1 MKLANIRKIIE
12 LHGITIGDPFHLKIE
27 NGSWMPLTIEGIGE
41 GPHGHPAISVCH
53 YREEGGDL
61 IQDPEMMF
69 EWFATPALGEG
80 TGEFYPYA
88 IQLCTGRYAEVYVVT
103 DGRVT
108 AYRPAEKKD
117 QEYFARM
124 WNTNIG
130 HQGFVK
136 AAKLAKT
143 SKQIQAE
150 VN

>member
-12 LHGITIGDPFHLKIE
+12 LNGITIGDSDSAFFHIKIE
-27 NGSWMPLTIEGIGE
+27 NEPWMPLTIEGIGT
-41 GPHGHPAISVCH
+41 GPHGYPAISVCH

-69 EWFATPALGEG
+69 EWFSRCEPG
-80 TGEFYPYA
+80 TGEFMPYA
-88 IQLCTGRYAEVYVVT
+88 IQLCTGRYAEVYVT
-103 DGRVT
+103 DESGKVT
-108 AYRPAEKKD
+108 AYRPGEKKD

-136 AAKLAKT
+136 AAKLAGK
-143 SKQIQAE
+143 KAA
-150 VN
+150 